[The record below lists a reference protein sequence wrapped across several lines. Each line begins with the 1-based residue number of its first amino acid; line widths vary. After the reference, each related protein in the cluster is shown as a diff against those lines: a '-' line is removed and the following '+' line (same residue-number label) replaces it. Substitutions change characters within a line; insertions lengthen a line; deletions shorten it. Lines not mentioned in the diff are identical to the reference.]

1 LVGDFEKAFLMIA
14 EEDRDVLTFLW
25 FDDIT
30 KDDPQIMIHRFT
42 RVAFGVTASPF
53 LLNGTI
59 KHHIEKYHEE
69 DPDFVQNFLTWM
81 HDLSLGAKDDNAVYK
96 LY

>member
-1 LVGDFEKAFLMIA
+1 MIA